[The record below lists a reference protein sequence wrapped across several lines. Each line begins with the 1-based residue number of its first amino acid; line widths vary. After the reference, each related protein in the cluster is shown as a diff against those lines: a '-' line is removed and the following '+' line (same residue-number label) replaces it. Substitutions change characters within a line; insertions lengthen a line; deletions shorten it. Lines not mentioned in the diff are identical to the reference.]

1 MKKIFRV
8 STALF
13 LCFVMLLYTGPMQV
27 AASGLAG
34 ALYQIAGNI
43 GVNAALRAIGVG
55 PGNSPDVFNTL
66 VTNISDALAPVS
78 NFMTDVLIAGTSGN
92 WLTFLRDTFLQ
103 SILDYLVDNGV
114 VSASAVSSLDVSF
127 NGSQISVEALDSST
141 GSPIAVTYNCYHFY
155 VSGTGDYYY
164 SLVASSSQAF
174 RIRWSFSGGSI
185 NVTSAKVPS
194 GGSSYTAGFG
204 PSYSSKTDTPPSSNS
219 VSVVELGSF
228 ATYAAASLAISNYNG
243 GSFNSSQD
251 LTVDS
256 FSPSLDDDPYIPWVE
271 NSIFNNGET
280 FVPVSLPSLDS
291 SVVSSQTQTQA
302 QAGTATDAVVDE
314 IIAGS
319 EVVPDTGTGTIADV
333 IAAIKAIPASLADF
347 FADVVAAVQ
356 AIPAAIAD
364 IFSPAADPEVYQVD
378 LKDFFPFCIPFDLF
392 DIVTAFA
399 AEPEAPVF
407 EWPISVPRWGFEYTL
422 KVDLQEWEDIASLFR
437 TLELTIFCVG
447 LAIVTREKFLRS

>member
-1 MKKIFRV
+1 MKKILRV

-55 PGNSPDVFNTL
+55 PGNSPDAFNTL
-66 VTNISDALAPVS
+66 VTNISDALAPATD
-78 NFMTDVLIAGTSGN
+78 FMTDVLIAGTSGN

-103 SILDYLVDNGV
+103 SILDFIYNSGTVKVDDGFANSHYVSYPTFTGTFAAETPFFAGYYLFRGNYTVMFYSTAKQYAYGTSSSGSTLDFPIRSGPFNGYYCG
-114 VSASAVSSLDVSF
+114 SASNSWRDPSAFSGLTYLGDITGLVSDSAATLTQLSYILNNIAPGVTSFSTDEDLSLDV
-127 NGSQISVEALDSST
+127 IST
-141 GSPIAVTYNCYHFY
+141 
-155 VSGTGDYYY
+155 
-164 SLVASSSQAF
+164 
-174 RIRWSFSGGSI
+174 
-185 NVTSAKVPS
+185 
-194 GGSSYTAGFG
+194 
-204 PSYSSKTDTPPSSNS
+204 
-219 VSVVELGSF
+219 
-228 ATYAAASLAISNYNG
+228 
-243 GSFNSSQD
+243 
-251 LTVDS
+251 
-256 FSPSLDDDPYIPWVE
+256 SLDDDPYIPWVE

-364 IFSPAADPEVYQVD
+364 IFSPAADPEAYQVD